1 MTWKDMSNALSP
13 SCQSVLG
20 EAITVNSKNP
30 PITVTMCAGQGT
42 FKPQISLWTPRSP
55 LQSSPILLWRRAPRC
70 NCPTANIALDT
81 QTHCAEQGNPC

>member
-20 EAITVNSKNP
+20 EAITMNSKNP
-30 PITVTMCAGQGT
+30 PITATMCAGQGT

-55 LQSSPILLWRRAPRC
+55 LQSSPIPPVATC
-70 NCPTANIALDT
+70 AAL
-81 QTHCAEQGNPC
+81 QLPHCQHSAGL